1 MSMRAPYILLS
12 SSKAAAARAF
22 HPSLPPSPVRGS
34 SAAAKAAKAREGE
47 AASKA
52 AAPRRAKPLATPA
65 LVVLC
70 RSVTK
75 RDIASLARSLAR
87 WVGRSA
93 SFLLFA
99 DRTERTREERQT
111 SSSSSSHMT
120 VANIKLWFSK
130 LA

>member
-34 SAAAKAAKAREGE
+34 SAAAKAAKAREGGRSSLE
-47 AASKA
+47 GGGSEKGKTS
-52 AAPRRAKPLATPA
+52 RDSGVSRALPLGHEKGY
-65 LVVLC
+65 
-70 RSVTK
+70 R
-75 RDIASLARSLAR
+75 LARSLGGS
-87 WVGRSA
+87 VGRSA

-111 SSSSSSHMT
+111 SSSSSSRMT

>member
-34 SAAAKAAKAREGE
+34 SAAAKAAKAREGGRSSLE
-47 AASKA
+47 GGGSEKGKTS
-52 AAPRRAKPLATPA
+52 RDSGVSRALPLGHEKGY
-65 LVVLC
+65 
-70 RSVTK
+70 R
-75 RDIASLARSLAR
+75 LARS
-87 WVGRSA
+87 VGRSA

>member
-34 SAAAKAAKAREGE
+34 SAAAKAAREGGRSSLE
-47 AASKA
+47 GSGSEKGKTS
-52 AAPRRAKPLATPA
+52 RDSGVSRALPLGHEKGY
-65 LVVLC
+65 
-70 RSVTK
+70 R
-75 RDIASLARSLAR
+75 LARSLAR

>member
-34 SAAAKAAKAREGE
+34 SAAAKAAKAREGGRSSLE
-47 AASKA
+47 GSGSEKGKTS
-52 AAPRRAKPLATPA
+52 RDSGVSRALPLGHEKGY
-65 LVVLC
+65 
-70 RSVTK
+70 R
-75 RDIASLARSLAR
+75 LARSL
-87 WVGRSA
+87 GRSA

-111 SSSSSSHMT
+111 SSSSSSRMT